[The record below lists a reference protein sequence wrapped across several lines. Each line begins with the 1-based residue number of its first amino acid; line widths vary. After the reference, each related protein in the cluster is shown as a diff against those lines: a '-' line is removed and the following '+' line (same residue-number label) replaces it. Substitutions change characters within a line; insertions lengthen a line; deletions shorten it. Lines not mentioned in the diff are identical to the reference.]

1 MLNLGVGIAAC
12 FGFQHDD
19 NLKTANK
26 DLENRVKDMTDQRDW
41 YQFQALSYRA
51 YMGQFNPKDAGTLA
65 DRRAQFNRGALGAKA
80 PDFAEASTLIV
91 TNLEKDHKL
100 STDPQIKLGNY
111 EALIADLKKTNDTL
125 TTQVNE
131 LRTAKEKAEAGKKN
145 AEDRLEDEIQKSN
158 EALVKLQQA

>member
-1 MLNLGVGIAAC
+1 MAKRKVTPASQRNTGSGETSTALIFFLVFSILLNLGLGIATY

-19 NLKTANK
+19 NLKAANK

-100 STDPQIKLGNY
+100 S
-111 EALIADLKKTNDTL
+111 
-125 TTQVNE
+125 
-131 LRTAKEKAEAGKKN
+131 
-145 AEDRLEDEIQKSN
+145 
-158 EALVKLQQA
+158 